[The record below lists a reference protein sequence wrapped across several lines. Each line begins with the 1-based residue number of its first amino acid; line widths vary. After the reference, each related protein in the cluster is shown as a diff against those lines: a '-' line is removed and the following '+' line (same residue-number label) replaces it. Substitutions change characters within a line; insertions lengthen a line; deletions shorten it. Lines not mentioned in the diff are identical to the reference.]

1 MVKFGTVAIGA
12 TSQPKAV
19 MLTAAPN
26 SSFSINQISTSGEDA
41 QTNNCPATLQD
52 GQRCTIQVVF
62 HPTANAAIHGA
73 LAVSTAA
80 AGNVLLP
87 PSLALLATG
96 SGNVVSP
103 GSTPPATLNFSNK
116 GPRAIVDNAKE
127 LPHTN

>member
-26 SSFSINQISTSGEDA
+26 SSFSVSQISTSGEYA

-62 HPTANAAIHGA
+62 HPTANAVIHGA

-80 AGNVLLP
+80 PGNVRLP
-87 PSLALLATG
+87 PSSAL
-96 SGNVVSP
+96 SGTASRYVVSP
-103 GSTPPATLNFSNK
+103 ASLPPSNLQFC
-116 GPRAIVDNAKE
+116 N
-127 LPHTN
+127 